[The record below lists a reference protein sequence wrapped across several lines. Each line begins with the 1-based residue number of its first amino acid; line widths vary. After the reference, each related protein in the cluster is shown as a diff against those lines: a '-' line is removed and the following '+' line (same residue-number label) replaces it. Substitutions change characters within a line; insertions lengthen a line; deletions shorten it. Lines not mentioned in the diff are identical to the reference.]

1 MSVGNQFIEIDLGRS
16 KTTLISGANGTSK
29 STFIEAIV
37 FALYGKPFRKI
48 NKPQLINSINRGYMI
63 LVGLTHSDDE
73 QVVTKMAEKIL
84 KLRVIPDEDDKM
96 NLSIKDIEG
105 EILSI
110 SQFTLY
116 ADSKKGNRP
125 SYTDAMHPD
134 KANELYELFNSYL
147 NEEVKTYGGV
157 FGGDMKVSLIN
168 DGPITINLEM

>member
-1 MSVGNQFIEIDLGRS
+1 MKVVIQYVSEASVRVDYE
-16 KTTLISGANGTSK
+16 
-29 STFIEAIV
+29 
-37 FALYGKPFRKI
+37 
-48 NKPQLINSINRGYMI
+48 LINEINQGYMI
-63 LVGLTHSDDE
+63 LVGLTHSDNE
-73 QVVTKMAEKIL
+73 EIVKKMAEKIL
-84 KLRVIPDEDDKM
+84 KLRVIPDENDKM

-134 KANELYELFNSYL
+134 DANKLYELFNAYL